1 MAWQRTGLAVATVSL
16 LGVRGALV
24 TGSPVAVVPA
34 LLALAAALVM
44 LRSARTELAARVV
57 ALRSGLPL
65 PEPVATYAAVVAVVA
80 LCVTVIA
87 VVVG

>member
-16 LGVRGALV
+16 VGVRGALV
-24 TGSPVAVVPA
+24 NGSPIAVVPA
-34 LLALAAALVM
+34 LLALAAALVV

-80 LCVTVIA
+80 LCLMVIA
-87 VVVG
+87 VVVA